1 MLRLYLKDIKVIFSD
16 KKALLIFVL
25 MPMILTTIL
34 SFALRGAFS
43 QETTS
48 DLVKIAVVK
57 GYDKEAELQKLKSKF
72 EALGLGNA
80 ADSMLMGLDIEKMFF
95 EEFLGNE
102 GIERIFDLSFMSE
115 SEADKALSS
124 KKVGV
129 VVTLPNDFL
138 YHQYLNF
145 LFAENHKIQVDLKQH
160 PEFNFSGGIAKS
172 IFESYFNRLNTL
184 WINKS
189 VYAEMAEGVLSPEDL
204 QMRLSEIYAMTD
216 KELQEVTQVQ
226 PVKIET
232 RRFISS
238 SSYYAVAMM
247 AMFILYASSN
257 VGREML
263 SEKHMRTLD
272 RTYVAG
278 VGYGKMLLS
287 KGAMTVTLS
296 GFQMAVLMLY
306 SKFALGVQW
315 ERFDQILV
323 AILASAIAV
332 AGLGIFLSTITLV
345 NEDYKVANVFE
356 NVIIHLMALV
366 GGSYI
371 PIETMPEF
379 MTHLKAFA
387 LNGIVLDM
395 FLDIYQGTSWETLM
409 LPFIKLLCIGLVF
422 TLLAWILVLRKEK
435 SDYVGDAEA

>member
-1 MLRLYLKDIKVIFSD
+1 MLKLYLKDIKVIFSD

-34 SFALRGAFS
+34 SFALKGAFS
-43 QETTS
+43 QDVTT

-57 GYDKEAELQKLKSKF
+57 GYDKEAEMQKLKEKF
-72 EALGLGNA
+72 EAMGMEKA
-80 ADSMLMGLDIEKMFF
+80 ADGILSALDIEKMFF
-95 EEFLGNE
+95 EEFLGNDA
-102 GIERIFDLSFMSE
+102 IERIFDLSFMSE
-115 SEADKALSS
+115 SEANTALSN

-129 VVTLPNDFL
+129 VVTLPENFL

-145 LFAENHKIQVDLKQH
+145 LFAENHRVQVDMKQH
-160 PEFNFSGGIAKS
+160 PEFNFSGGIARS

-184 WINKS
+184 WINKA
-189 VYAEMAEGVLSPEDL
+189 VYVDLAKDSLSPEIL
-204 QMRLSEIYAMTD
+204 QAKMSEIFAMTD
-216 KELQEVTQVQ
+216 KVLEEVTQVE

-263 SEKHMRTLD
+263 REKHMKTLD
-272 RTYVAG
+272 RSYVAG

-323 AILASAIAV
+323 AIAASAIAV

-345 NEDYKVANVFE
+345 NDDYKVANVFE
-356 NVIIHLMALV
+356 NVLIHLMALV

-395 FLDIYQGTSWETLM
+395 FLDIYQGTSWGALM
-409 LPFIKLLCIGLVF
+409 LPFIKLLTIGAVF
-422 TLLAWILVLRKEK
+422 ALLAWILVLRKEK